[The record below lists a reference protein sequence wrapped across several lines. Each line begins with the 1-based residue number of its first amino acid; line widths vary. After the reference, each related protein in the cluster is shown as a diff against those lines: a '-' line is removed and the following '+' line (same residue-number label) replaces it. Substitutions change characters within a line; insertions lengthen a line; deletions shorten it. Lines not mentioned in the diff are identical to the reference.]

1 MTVEEIIVA
10 LKNLDIDGETTQYIL
25 EKIAMDEQMA
35 IQLSTKYPDM
45 VQEHLTELREE
56 GFI

>member
-45 VQEHLTELREE
+45 VQEHLAELREE
-56 GFI
+56 GLI